1 MNILNK
7 ARIAPIVRKMKT
19 ATICWRATIR
29 NLLSMGGLL
38 ISSIMNVQS
47 NGRLDQQ
54 KKQKSLMKSMYIQQD
69 LLGAT
74 FQQVDISD
82 PSRLAMFQHVTDFL
96 KSYNET
102 GKGKGL
108 YLYGKFGVGKTFMLA
123 AIANEPGGKRVLLHD
138 CLCA

>member
-1 MNILNK
+1 
-7 ARIAPIVRKMKT
+7 
-19 ATICWRATIR
+19 
-29 NLLSMGGLL
+29 
-38 ISSIMNVQS
+38 
-47 NGRLDQQ
+47 
-54 KKQKSLMKSMYIQQD
+54 MKSMYIQQD

-108 YLYGKFGVGKTFMLA
+108 YLYGKFGVGKRLCSPRLPMSWR
-123 AIANEPGGKRVLLHD
+123 KRVFLYD
-138 CLCA
+138 RLCARICERA